1 MEKVRLGV
9 IGAGWFASRRHMP
22 DAVKHPDIELTAL
35 CRRDDVS
42 RRVMAEHFG
51 VEVQRAFADWQEM
64 LDRTDLDAVLIATPN
79 ALHYEQAKAA
89 LEGGL
94 HVLLEKP
101 MTIRRDHARE
111 LVALADAK
119 NLRLGVA
126 VNPPY
131 WGHCHRIREALHKA
145 EMGALEAVSLF
156 WSGSAEYVFGKGPA
170 PDNLPGVVPPTMYRS
185 DPELNGG
192 GYFVD
197 GGPHLVSELL
207 WVTGQKARRVT
218 ALMDSTPSD
227 MRTTLSIELENGALA
242 TLIALGDSKSGS
254 RRVRNVFGTANGTI
268 TVDDFAFNTTILING
283 QPPETFCEADL
294 PPIGTPVGNF
304 ADAIR
309 DKAELLSPGTH
320 GAEVVAVVEAAYR
333 SAAAGQTITLD

>member
-1 MEKVRLGV
+1 
-9 IGAGWFASRRHMP
+9 MP
-22 DAVKHPDIELTAL
+22 DAVKHPDLELTAL
-35 CRRDDVS
+35 CRRDDES
-42 RRVMAEHFG
+42 RRVMAAHFG
-51 VEVQRAFADWQEM
+51 VGVEKAFADWREM
-64 LDRTDLDAVLIATPN
+64 LDGTELDAVLIATPN

-89 LEGGL
+89 LERGL

-119 NLRLGVA
+119 GLQLGVA

-131 WGHCHRIREALHKA
+131 WGHCHRIREALHGA
-145 EMGALEAVSLF
+145 EMGELEAVSLF

-170 PDNLPGVVPPTMYRS
+170 PDKLPGVVPPTMYRS

-218 ALMDSTPSD
+218 ALMDTTPSD
-227 MRTTLSIELENGALA
+227 MRTALSIELENGALA

-254 RRVRNVFGTANGTI
+254 RRVRNVFGTSNGTI
-268 TVDDFAFNTTILING
+268 TVDDFAFNTAILING
-283 QPPETFCEADL
+283 REPETFCEADL
-294 PPIGTPVGNF
+294 PPIGTPIGNF
-304 ADAIR
+304 AEAIR
-309 DKAELLSPGTH
+309 GKTALLSPGAH
-320 GAEVVAVVEAAYR
+320 GADVVAVVEAAYR
-333 SAAAGQTITLD
+333 SAATGQTITLD